1 MSTENECIGKRVLVT
16 GGAVRV
22 GRAITLAL
30 AEAGCE
36 VCVHY
41 GQSVASAREVKQQV
55 EEMGGRV
62 ELIGA
67 DLSEPDAVPA
77 IVDHAVG
84 TLGGIDVLVNSA
96 AIFLEGNMAETTAEM
111 WDAQFAINLRAPFFL
126 CQAFAQQFQA
136 ESGGHIINIVDARL
150 NQPAADHAAY
160 RLTKS
165 GLLTLTHNLA
175 IELAPRIQV
184 NALALGAILPP
195 PGKGQDHLDRIA
207 NERVPLKRGGSA
219 EIVAENV
226 LHLLRS
232 PFTTGAVIP
241 LDGGEFL

>member
-55 EEMGGRV
+55 EERGGRV

-111 WDAQFAINLRAPFFL
+111 WDCLL
-126 CQAFAQQFQA
+126 YT
-136 ESGGHIINIVDARL
+136 SD
-150 NQPAADHAAY
+150 AAD
-160 RLTKS
+160 
-165 GLLTLTHNLA
+165 
-175 IELAPRIQV
+175 E
-184 NALALGAILPP
+184 
-195 PGKGQDHLDRIA
+195 
-207 NERVPLKRGGSA
+207 
-219 EIVAENV
+219 
-226 LHLLRS
+226 
-232 PFTTGAVIP
+232 
-241 LDGGEFL
+241 